1 MNKLFYLA
9 IFVVFV
15 AGCKDDCDDNGM
27 NPSTDTSRMFQVKIE
42 NVSTTTTLE
51 PGAMPD
57 RTVPL
62 SHGVWAIYSAGDLFT
77 LNQPSDEGTSRIA
90 EDGMTTVKTNDLNIS
105 NIINSNGEFVAPGG
119 PDNGAALFS
128 GETSIFT
135 FQAKPGEKLQ
145 IQTMFV
151 QSNDW
156 FYSFRNGGLPLFI
169 GTTPISGN
177 VTSEVV
183 LYDAGTEA
191 DEPAGLGSNQKPDQA
206 PMAINIGPDDPI
218 NLVKVASEKHPT
230 FVIPSTSSVI
240 KITITSL

>member
-9 IFVVFV
+9 IFAIVIG
-15 AGCKDDCDDNGM
+15 GCKDDCDNDIT
-27 NPSTDTSRMFQVKIE
+27 PSTDNSRMFQVKVE

-51 PGAMPD
+51 PGSMPD

-62 SHGVWAIYSAGDLFT
+62 SHGVWAIYSAGSLFT

-90 EDGMTTVKTNDLNIS
+90 EDGMTTIKTNDLNIS
-105 NIINSNGEFVAPGG
+105 NTIISNGEFVAPGG

-135 FQAKPGEKLQ
+135 FNAKPGEKLQ
-145 IQTMFV
+145 IESMFV

-156 FYSFRNGGLPLFI
+156 FYAFRNGGLQLFV

-177 VTSEVV
+177 VTSELL

-191 DEPAGLGSNQKPDQA
+191 DEPAGMGTTQKPDQA
-206 PMAINIGPDDPI
+206 PMGMNIGPDDPI
-218 NLVKVASEKHPT
+218 NLVKIATEKHPS
-230 FVIPSTSSVI
+230 FVIPPTSSVI
-240 KITITSL
+240 KITVTSL